1 MTATRQLG
9 NAGWDIVVR
18 GSGLIALIAIPVVLL
33 IPQSESLTIL
43 TLATI
48 WMRGPASALM
58 PVGLEPVLMLFG
70 RLHPPLLVAV
80 VAALGSA
87 YAEVLS
93 LHLARGVLD
102 LRRLHQVRGSIQG
115 SRMMRLFN
123 RSPFLAVW
131 FSALSPIPDWIT
143 RTLAAA
149 ARYPAARYVLAD
161 TIGRF
166 PKLWAAAAL
175 GNWLNVSTHT
185 LGVLVG
191 ASFATALAVGAW
203 KLYRRFAVPRFQ
215 AIVEVS
221 P

>member
-1 MTATRQLG
+1 MIATRQLG

-18 GSGLIALIAIPVVLL
+18 GSGLIALVAIPVVLL

-70 RLHPPLLVAV
+70 RLHSPLLVAV
-80 VAALGSA
+80 VAAVASA

-93 LHLARGVLD
+93 LHMARGVLE
-102 LRRLHQVRGSIQG
+102 LRRLDQIRGSIQG

-123 RSPFLAVW
+123 RSPFFAVW

-149 ARYPAARYVLAD
+149 ARYPAGRYVLAD

-175 GNWLNVSTHT
+175 GNWLSVSTHT

-215 AIVEVS
+215 SLVEVS
-221 P
+221 